1 MNAIK
6 ELRSTTK
13 MSQNKFATY
22 LGIPV
27 ANIQHW
33 EQGVS
38 APPTYLVALISR
50 VMKYDGYIKSEITP
64 AEIDAIRQ
72 TQATLALEEM
82 RLDDTGISEIR
93 KLVQGDISREEYQNR
108 LKEKYLAYEKR

>member
-6 ELRSTTK
+6 ELRITTK
-13 MSQNKFATY
+13 MSQNKFASY

-38 APPTYLVALISR
+38 SPPNYLISLISR
-50 VMKYDGYIKSEITP
+50 VMKYDGFIEKELTP
-64 AEIDAIRQ
+64 AQVDVIRQ
-72 TQATLALEEM
+72 TQATLSLEGLYLKESDIPM
-82 RLDDTGISEIR
+82 LES
-93 KLVQGDISREEYQNR
+93 LVKGDISREQYQTII
-108 LKEKYLAYEKR
+108 KEKYRNNELS

>member
-1 MNAIK
+1 MNAIR

-33 EQGVS
+33 EQGVTN
-38 APPTYLVALISR
+38 PPTYVISLISR
-50 VMKYDGYIKSEITP
+50 VMRNDGYISRDLTP
-64 AEIDAIRQ
+64 QEIDVIRQ
-72 TQATLALEEM
+72 TQATLALEGLK
-82 RLDDTGISEIR
+82 LDGEGVIEIG
-93 KLVQGDISREEYQNR
+93 KLVRGEITREDYQR
-108 LKEKYLAYEKR
+108 QLREKYAAS

>member
-1 MNAIK
+1 MNAIR

-33 EQGVS
+33 EQGVTT
-38 APPTYLVALISR
+38 PPTYVISLISR
-50 VMKYDGYIKSEITP
+50 VMKNDGYIRTDLTP
-64 AEIDAIRQ
+64 QEIDAIKQ
-72 TQATLALEEM
+72 TQATLALEGL
-82 RLDDTGISEIR
+82 RLGEEGITGIT
-93 KLVQGDISREEYQNR
+93 KLVKGEISREEYQR
-108 LKEKYLAYEKR
+108 QLREKYAAG